1 MDVDAFISQYRPLW
15 QRLERA
21 CADGPRGLARR
32 PGAEIS
38 EIIELYQQTSVHLA
52 EARTRYHDPELVA
65 YLTRVVATAHGAIY
79 GSRSRTL
86 RGLVRMFGV
95 RYRRAIRG
103 TWPHIAAAALLLFGT
118 MALVGLWT
126 WGSPEAQAGLTPG
139 FAEGFAERA
148 GADPRDP
155 SPGLSTFFLV
165 HNFRVAVLAFA
176 AGISLF
182 GTGYLMIVNGA
193 NVGALA
199 GSAHAVGEG
208 GAFWSLILPHGLIEL
223 TAICIAAGAGL
234 RIGWALVE
242 PGDRRRTRAL
252 QEEARAA
259 LLVIIGVFPAFGIAA
274 LIEGL
279 LTDVTGVPAL
289 EVAVGVVIAVGYAL
303 WLVGR
308 RPPDRSEP
316 SGRLD
321 VEVAVGE
328 STGELVRGRV
338 DHEGAEPA

>member
-1 MDVDAFISQYRPLW
+1 VDIDAFISQYRPLW
-15 QRLERA
+15 QRLEGA

-32 PGAEIS
+32 SGAEIS
-38 EIIELYQQTSVHLA
+38 EIVSLYQQTSAHLA
-52 EARTRYHDPELVA
+52 EARTRYRDPELVA

-79 GSRSRTL
+79 GSRSRTV
-86 RGLVRMFGV
+86 RGLLRLFGA

-103 TWPHIAAAALLLFGT
+103 TWPHVAAASALLFGAL
-118 MALVGLWT
+118 ALVALWT
-126 WGSPEAQAGLTPG
+126 WTSPEAQAGLTPG

-165 HNFRVAVLAFA
+165 HNFRVAVTAFA
-176 AGISLF
+176 LGITVL
-182 GTGYLMIVNGA
+182 GTGYILVVNGA

-199 GSAHAVGEG
+199 GTAHAVGEG
-208 GAFWSLILPHGLIEL
+208 WPFWALILPHGLIEL
-223 TAICIAAGAGL
+223 AAICIAAGAGL

-242 PGDRRRTRAL
+242 PGDRRRVEAL
-252 QEEARAA
+252 QVEARES
-259 LLVIIGVFPAFGIAA
+259 LLVIIGVFPAFAIAA

-289 EVAVGVVIAVGYAL
+289 EVAVGVVVAVAYVL

-308 RPPDRSEP
+308 RSEP
-316 SGRLD
+316 PGRLD

-328 STGELVRGRV
+328 APGELVGRGV
-338 DHEGAEPA
+338 DDERAEPA